1 LLPPFTTE
9 AVPLLH
15 QKGAQICKVAD
26 ETLAD
31 QETGKEMRLEE
42 NSPAK
47 VEAELL
53 VPLSEAT
60 ATET

>member
-1 LLPPFTTE
+1 
-9 AVPLLH
+9 LLH

-53 VPLSEAT
+53 VLLSEAT
-60 ATET
+60 AMET